1 MALMVRFAK
10 RLPFNFHTPCL
21 QLKKF
26 GKARIHWQA
35 KGNVVANRKQ
45 HMVNRVSKEN
55 QTSLSSSLM
64 LSEEAKRKHEALLAE
79 LRQGTSWLNMY
90 QTTAKVCE
98 PEKPLPHNFA
108 MPMVELHSSDKT
120 LARIH
125 WQQRG
130 AIVAQHAKHLKQ
142 YNGKH
147 EKVDEASHYVVVAA
161 TERKHEALVTLL
173 HNGTSAS
180 FITGVLDPLPGSSP
194 Q

>member
-1 MALMVRFAK
+1 MPSA
-10 RLPFNFHTPCL
+10 
-21 QLKKF
+21 
-26 GKARIHWQA
+26 
-35 KGNVVANRKQ
+35 
-45 HMVNRVSKEN
+45 
-55 QTSLSSSLM
+55 
-64 LSEEAKRKHEALLAE
+64 EAKRKHEGLLAE

-108 MPMVELHSSDKT
+108 MPMVDLHSSDKT

-130 AIVAQHAKHLKQ
+130 AIVAQHAMHLKR

-147 EKVDEASHYVVVAA
+147 KQVHEASQYVVVAA

-173 HNGTSAS
+173 HNGTSWLNMYQATVKACDELSAS
-180 FITGVLDPLPGSSP
+180 RGREELAAAAHSSYELQAFLEGCFLREVREDPDMHGLNFDLRSCDLLVFHT
-194 Q
+194 